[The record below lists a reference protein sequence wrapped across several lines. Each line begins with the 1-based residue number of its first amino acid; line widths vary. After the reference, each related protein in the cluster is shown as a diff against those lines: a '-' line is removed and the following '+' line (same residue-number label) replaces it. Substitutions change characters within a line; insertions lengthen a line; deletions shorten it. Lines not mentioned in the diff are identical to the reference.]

1 MKAGN
6 SYAVIDF
13 ETTGFN
19 ARGHDRVVEIGV
31 ALLRSDLSVE
41 GTWSSVI
48 NPERDLGPTHI
59 HGLTGAACLHAP
71 VFAQIAAEFLEAL
84 DGRILASHNW
94 PFDSRFL
101 SAEVGRIGNDWSP
114 MGLCTMKLAGRAGLP
129 RTLDGATAELGLG
142 RTGKVHGAL
151 EDAILAA
158 EILRQFHEHIANEL
172 PQPAKTPHI
181 ETASRRSPVSREV
194 AAPGAKRR
202 IPRSLIP
209 GLDEIPWPKVKG
221 VDEDALE
228 EYCALLLDVLGDG
241 KISKSEITILDQ
253 SRELLEIDGPHAT
266 IVHKAVF
273 DGARR
278 LAWADNDLAT
288 WEKEQLEVLAD
299 QLGVPRAT
307 TRPSAEKHKVVASL
321 SNQVIV
327 FTGEHSRSREEL
339 QEIAVQA
346 GAEIKGS
353 ITRAVTLVVAAD
365 PTSLSGKA
373 KRAREYEISI
383 ISVEEFLKKAKQ

>member
-1 MKAGN
+1 MAN

-19 ARGHDRVVEIGV
+19 ARGNDRVVEVGV

-41 GTWSSVI
+41 GTWSSVL

-101 SAEVGRIGNDWSP
+101 SAEVGRLGKEWSP
-114 MGLCTMKLAGRAGLP
+114 TGLCTMKLAGRVGLP

-142 RTGKVHGAL
+142 RTGNVHGAL

-158 EILRQFHEHIANEL
+158 EILRKFHEQIAHEL
-172 PQPAKTPHI
+172 PDPAKTPRI
-181 ETASRRSPVSREV
+181 KTSSRRSPVSREV

-209 GLDEIPWPKVKG
+209 GLDEIPWPKVKDI
-221 VDEDALE
+221 DEDALE

-241 KISKSEITILDQ
+241 KITKSEVTTLNQ
-253 SRELLEIDGPHAT
+253 TREMLEIDGPHAT
-266 IVHKAVF
+266 IVHKAIF

-278 LAWADNDLAT
+278 LAWADDKLAA
-288 WEKEQLEVLAD
+288 WEQEQLSVLAD
-299 QLGVPRAT
+299 QLGVPRTT
-307 TRPSAEKHKVVASL
+307 TRPSDEVIKVVANL
-321 SNQVIV
+321 ADQVVV

-339 QEIAVQA
+339 QDIAIQA
-346 GAEIKGS
+346 GATIKES
-353 ITRAVTLVVAAD
+353 ITRAVTMLVAAD

-373 KRAREYEISI
+373 KRAREYEIPI
-383 ISVEEFLKKAKQ
+383 ISVEDFLKKAKL

>member
-1 MKAGN
+1 MAN

-13 ETTGFN
+13 ETTGVN
-19 ARGHDRVVEIGV
+19 ARGNDRVVEIGV

-71 VFAQIAAEFLEAL
+71 VFAQIATEFLEAL

-101 SAEVGRIGNDWSP
+101 SAEVGRLGNEWLP
-114 MGLCTMKLAGRAGLP
+114 MGLCTMKLAGRVGLP

-142 RTGKVHGAL
+142 RTGNVHGAL

-158 EILRQFHEHIANEL
+158 EILRQFHAQIVHEL
-172 PQPAKTPHI
+172 PQPAKAPPIKTG
-181 ETASRRSPVSREV
+181 SRRSPVSREV

-209 GLDEIPWPKVKG
+209 GLDEIPWPKVEG
-221 VDEDALE
+221 IDEDALE

-241 KISKSEITILDQ
+241 KITKSEVTALNHT
-253 SRELLEIDGPHAT
+253 RELLEINGPHAT
-266 IVHKAVF
+266 IVHKAIF

-278 LAWADNDLAT
+278 LAWADNKLAT

-307 TRPSAEKHKVVASL
+307 TRLSAENHKVAPNL
-321 SNQVIV
+321 SGQVIV
-327 FTGEHSRSREEL
+327 FTGEHAYSREEL
-339 QEIAVQA
+339 QDLAVQA
-346 GAEIKGS
+346 GAVIKGS

-365 PTSLSGKA
+365 TTSLSGKA
-373 KRAREYEISI
+373 QRAREYEIPI
-383 ISVEEFLKKAKQ
+383 ISVEVFLKQAKQ